1 MSFGDTTERGRSAI
15 PNVLLVGGLLAAL
28 VGGWVGYRV
37 MSKPKA
43 DPKDDPPAVVASST
57 TENPKA
63 SVQPKPTT
71 AAAPQATTP
80 KESPAPPSPQP
91 QSAPALEAA
100 PSAPPA
106 GPEPDLDDLVRKEA
120 AKAKEWADTAKG
132 GKLEAVKTP
141 EAVRTP
147 EQVAAEIDRI
157 IDARLA
163 NAKITPSPKADDAE
177 FLRRAYLDIAG
188 VVPPVAKVKAFLADK
203 SPDKRAKL
211 VDELLASHDYGEHFA
226 HYWHELLVKRDPENN
241 LTIQTHDVFV
251 KWMTRQ
257 LNNNRPWD
265 EVVRTMLTAAGDQ
278 ALAGETFF
286 ILANS
291 EAGQPAPSK
300 IVGTAA
306 ALFLGNQLMC
316 AECHVHP
323 MIPEWKQQDFWG
335 LATFFGRTR
344 AVRGEQAKLPNNVLA
359 RIVEAPP
366 GGKGGK
372 NSDLLPDGSIA
383 IPDPRNEGKVIGA
396 AKPKLFGPENPVVS
410 ADRVR
415 RATVADWFVSGANPY
430 FPRAAANRVWS
441 MYFGRGLIN
450 PLDDIRP
457 DSKASHPELLE
468 LLSGELVASK
478 FDLKHLVR
486 GICRSEAYQR
496 SSKTFPDN
504 KDDEELYSHMALKV
518 VPPRALL
525 VSLSKITDGQIK
537 LPKDEI
543 VGKRGEISG
552 GFAFYDT
559 REYDEM
565 PTEYTYGVPQFL
577 RLMNTKLPAAC
588 DSVGKAVVKVGPRED
603 VVKHLYLLALSRPP
617 TQAELSRMTAFSAR
631 QSDASKGYSA
641 VLWVLLTSAEF
652 FNNH

>member
-1 MSFGDTTERGRSAI
+1 MSLGEAPSGRSAV
-15 PNVLLVGGLLAAL
+15 PNVLLAGGLLVAL
-28 VGGWVGYRV
+28 VGGWVGYRLI
-37 MSKPKA
+37 SKKPA
-43 DPKDDPPAVVASST
+43 ANDDMPAVAAVKPA
-57 TENPKA
+57 ELAKPA
-63 SVQPKPTT
+63 GQPQPAPGTPQAAVPQATSATT
-71 AAAPQATTP
+71 AAQPGEQPAAV
-80 KESPAPPSPQP
+80 APPSG
-91 QSAPALEAA
+91 S
-100 PSAPPA
+100 
-106 GPEPDLDDLVRKEA
+106 EPDLDDLVKKEA
-120 AKAKEWADTAKG
+120 AKDNKEWGNAARGGRLEPVTAP
-132 GKLEAVKTP
+132 AV
-141 EAVRTP
+141 ARTP
-147 EQVAAEIDRI
+147 DQVAAEIDRI
-157 IDARLA
+157 IAARLA
-163 NAKITPSPKADDAE
+163 AAKITPSPRADDAE
-177 FLRRAYLDIAG
+177 FIRRAYLDIAG
-188 VVPPVAKVKAFLADK
+188 VVPPVVKAKAFLADK
-203 SPDKRAKL
+203 SLDRRAKL
-211 VDELLASHDYGEHFA
+211 IDELLASHDYGEHFA

-241 LTIQTHDVFV
+241 QTIQTHDVFV

-323 MIPEWKQQDFWG
+323 MVPEWKQQDFWG

-344 AVRGEQAKLPNNVLA
+344 AVRGEQSKQPNNVLA

-396 AKPKLFGPENPVVS
+396 AKPKLFGPEKPVVAAS
-410 ADRVR
+410 AVR
-415 RATVADWFVSGANPY
+415 RGTAADWFVSAVNPY

-441 MYFGRGLIN
+441 MYFGCGLIN

-457 DSKASHPELLE
+457 DSKASHPELLD
-468 LLSGELVASK
+468 LLAGELIASK
-478 FDLKHLVR
+478 FDLKHLIR
-486 GICRSEAYQR
+486 SICRSEAYQR

-504 KDDEELYSHMALKV
+504 KDDEELHSHMALKV
-518 VPPRALL
+518 VPPRSLL
-525 VSLSKITDGQIK
+525 ISLSQITGGQIK
-537 LPKDEI
+537 LPKDEV
-543 VGKRGEISG
+543 VGKRGETSG
-552 GFAFYDT
+552 AFAFYDT
-559 REYDEM
+559 REYDES
-565 PTEYTYGVPQFL
+565 PTEYTYGVPQLL

-588 DSVGKAVVKVGPRED
+588 DAVGKSVVKIGPRED

-631 QSDASKGYSA
+631 QPDPAKGYSA